1 MPAGRRKWLHL
12 RQPLAL
18 ESGETLPEVR
28 LAYET
33 WGELNS
39 DGSNAVLVLHA
50 LTGDS
55 HVAGPAQE
63 GHPSPGWWDGLV
75 GPGRALDTNHWFV
88 VAPNA
93 IGGCQGSTGPLDRA
107 PDGKPWGGRFPMVT
121 VRDTVRAEQELA
133 DALGIRQ
140 WAAVLGGS
148 FGGMRAMEW
157 AIIYPERVKNLLLL
171 SCSAVAS
178 AEQLAWSATQVQAI
192 VNDAAWLDGRY
203 LEHPESTGPAA
214 GLGLA
219 RRIAHITYR
228 SPQELQDRFAADH
241 QTAEHPWYG
250 GRYAVESY
258 LDHQAAKLVER
269 FDPASYVTLVRAM
282 SSHDVGRGRGGLAA
296 ALGRIQARTIV
307 AGVDTDRLFPLAEQQ
322 QLAELIPGAAPARV
336 IHSAN
341 GHDGF
346 LTEIEQVGKLCQD
359 LLPAIGSSGAAIPA

>member
-1 MPAGRRKWLHL
+1 
-12 RQPLAL
+12 
-18 ESGETLPEVR
+18 
-28 LAYET
+28 
-33 WGELNS
+33 
-39 DGSNAVLVLHA
+39 
-50 LTGDS
+50 
-55 HVAGPAQE
+55 
-63 GHPSPGWWDGLV
+63 
-75 GPGRALDTNHWFV
+75 
-88 VAPNA
+88 
-93 IGGCQGSTGPLDRA
+93 
-107 PDGKPWGGRFPMVT
+107 
-121 VRDTVRAEQELA
+121 
-133 DALGIRQ
+133 
-140 WAAVLGGS
+140 
-148 FGGMRAMEW
+148 MEW

-171 SCSAVAS
+171 SCSAVSS

-322 QLAELIPGAAPARV
+322 QLAELIPGTAPARV